1 MNEILYN
8 NLSWDEYLLGDKLG
22 LRYSDDLNSIHSINS
37 LEKRCSVEMN
47 KNNTMNEEHRPIREL
62 FTNRPNNEYF
72 TNRSN
77 NEHFKNRPNNE
88 HFTNRPNNE
97 HFVSKPNIE
106 HFTNRPNVCTCG
118 ADSEN
123 NTFRSDVVQHSPRCN
138 LRKSV
143 NRQIRMLQNQE
154 EPEYEDEPD
163 VFIKNSNNVMDSV
176 MSIFDNNKI
185 LTILVFFLSAICLFQ
200 YLNHEEAMEEMN
212 KVLTQIQLLH
222 ARNPMMQMQPVP
234 IMI

>member
-22 LRYSDDLNSIHSINS
+22 LRYSDDLNSINSINS

-47 KNNTMNEEHRPIREL
+47 KNNTMNEEHRPNREL
-62 FTNRPNNEYF
+62 
-72 TNRSN
+72 
-77 NEHFKNRPNNE
+77 
-88 HFTNRPNNE
+88 FTNRPNNE

-106 HFTNRPNVCTCG
+106 HFTNKPNVCTCG

-163 VFIKNSNNVMDSV
+163 VFIKNSNSMMDSV

>member
-22 LRYSDDLNSIHSINS
+22 LRYSDDLNSINSINS

-47 KNNTMNEEHRPIREL
+47 KNNTMNEEHRPNREL
-62 FTNRPNNEYF
+62 FTNRPNNE
-72 TNRSN
+72 
-77 NEHFKNRPNNE
+77 
-88 HFTNRPNNE
+88 HFTNQ
-97 HFVSKPNIE
+97 
-106 HFTNRPNVCTCG
+106 PNVCTCG

-163 VFIKNSNNVMDSV
+163 VFIKNSNSMIDSA